1 MAARGIEI
9 ALIDARG
16 NVFDVRPETEEA
28 AVGPVVWRVNILN
41 LLTKYKI
48 SSILLGCSLII
59 LIEN

>member
-48 SSILLGCSLII
+48 SLFYYVVV
-59 LIEN
+59 